1 MRYALFLAAA
11 AMWAQ
16 TKVSPAQ
23 LQIKPVQNLSLAVV
37 DQKGKLTTATIGN
50 GLTIM
55 PSADG
60 TYFLS
65 CTYQQGGLPGRVTLK
80 AQGQVVTLDGMP
92 RAIDIYRNGVLMSP
106 DDGDYSLSQVG
117 GKTTITFSA
126 AQPLDPSDIIRAI
139 YWQ

>member
-1 MRYALFLAAA
+1 MKYALFLLAATLA
-11 AMWAQ
+11 AQ

-23 LQIKPVQNLSLAVV
+23 LQIKPVTNLSVIVV
-37 DQKGKLTTATIGN
+37 DQKGKLNTATIGN

-55 PSADG
+55 PSSDG

-80 AQGQVVTLDGMP
+80 AQGQVATLDGMP

-106 DDGDYSLSQVG
+106 DDGDYSIQQTD
-117 GKTTITFSA
+117 GKTTITFSD
-126 AQPLDPSDIIRAI
+126 AQPLDPTDIIRAI